1 MHSVS
6 PIAGT
11 SSILRSMQAARA
23 AAALESS
30 SAPTPAPTPTVAIK
44 REEPVAASTGSL
56 IRTAGEHLDQF
67 DRVME
72 KLRANMAPGAV
83 TYGRTGSLAPS
94 GQIVDRLG

>member
-23 AAALESS
+23 AAALDTP
-30 SAPTPAPTPTVAIK
+30 SAPTPAASVK
-44 REEPVAASTGSL
+44 REEPVVASTGSL

>member
-1 MHSVS
+1 MTSVS

-23 AAALESS
+23 AAAAE
-30 SAPTPAPTPTVAIK
+30 PAPPTATVAVR
-44 REEPVAASTGSL
+44 REEPVASTGSL
-56 IRTAGEHLDQF
+56 IRTAGEQLDQF

-83 TYGRTGSLAPS
+83 TYGRTGSLANS

>member
-1 MHSVS
+1 VTSVS

-23 AAALESS
+23 AVAPESPSAATPV
-30 SAPTPAPTPTVAIK
+30 APVR

-56 IRTAGEHLDQF
+56 IRTAGEQLDQF

-83 TYGRTGSLAPS
+83 TYGRTSSIGQT

>member
-1 MHSVS
+1 MQSVS

-23 AAALESS
+23 AAALEPS
-30 SAPTPAPTPTVAIK
+30 PAPTSTPVVAVK
-44 REEPVAASTGSL
+44 REEPATASTGSL

>member
-1 MHSVS
+1 MTSVF

-23 AAALESS
+23 AAAAEPSP
-30 SAPTPAPTPTVAIK
+30 PTATVAVR
-44 REEPVAASTGSL
+44 REEPVASTGSL
-56 IRTAGEHLDQF
+56 IRTAGEQLDQF